1 MKSKFLTAGLIAAV
15 MVPATMPVAAQAQT
29 REIRKDRAD
38 VREEQRELRN
48 AQRRGDRSDIR
59 EERRELRDAK
69 GDLRDSRQ
77 DWRQDRR
84 YSNYRA
90 PFKYQQFRVGS
101 TLRSN
106 YYGASYRPTYDSRWG
121 VPRAGR
127 NLTYVRHY
135 NDLLLVNER
144 NGRVVKVYRNHF
156 NWRR

>member
-1 MKSKFLTAGLIAAV
+1 MKTKFLTVGLIAAL
-15 MVPATMPVAAQAQT
+15 MVPAAASAQT
-29 REIRKDRAD
+29 RGEVHESRQDL
-38 VREEQRELRN
+38 REEQRELRQ
-48 AQRRGDRSDIR
+48 AQRYGDRDDVR
-59 EERRELRDAK
+59 DERRDVRDARQELRED
-69 GDLRDSRQ
+69 RR
-77 DWRQDRR
+77 DWRQESR
-84 YSNYRA
+84 YQNYRA
-90 PFKYQQFRVGS
+90 PFRYQQFRVGA

-106 YYGASYRPTYDSRWG
+106 YYAPAYRPTWDSRWG

>member
-1 MKSKFLTAGLIAAV
+1 MKTKFLTAGLIAAL
-15 MVPATMPVAAQAQT
+15 MVPGAALAQSRGEV
-29 REIRKDRAD
+29 RESRQD
-38 VREEQRELRN
+38 VREEQRELRQ
-48 AQRRGDRSDIR
+48 AQRYGDRDDVR
-59 EERRELRDAK
+59 EERRDVRNARQELRED
-69 GDLRDSRQ
+69 RR
-77 DWRQDRR
+77 DWRQESR
-84 YSNYRA
+84 YQNYRA
-90 PFKYQQFRVGS
+90 PFRYQQFRVGS

-106 YYGASYRPTYDSRWG
+106 YYAPAYRPSYDSRWG

>member
-1 MKSKFLTAGLIAAV
+1 MKSKFLTAGLIAAM
-15 MVPATMPVAAQAQT
+15 MVPAMAQAQT
-29 REIRKDRAD
+29 REIREDRRD

-48 AQRRGDRSDIR
+48 AQRYGDRDDVR
-59 EERRELRDAK
+59 EERREYRDARQE
-69 GDLRDSRQ
+69 LREDRR

-90 PFKYQQFRVGS
+90 PFRYQQFRIGS
-101 TLRSN
+101 TLRPN
-106 YYGASYRPTYDSRWG
+106 YYAPAYRPSWDSRWG
-121 VPRAGR
+121 VPRANR

>member
-1 MKSKFLTAGLIAAV
+1 MKSKFLTAGLIAAM
-15 MVPATMPVAAQAQT
+15 MVPAMAQAQT
-29 REIRKDRAD
+29 REIREDRRD
-38 VREEQRELRN
+38 VREEQRELRH
-48 AQRRGDRSDIR
+48 AQRYGDRSDVR
-59 EERRELRDAK
+59 EERRDVRNARQELRED
-69 GDLRDSRQ
+69 RR

-90 PFKYQQFRVGS
+90 PFRYQQFRIGA
-101 TLRSN
+101 TLRPN
-106 YYGASYRPTYDSRWG
+106 YYAPAYRPSWDSRWG

>member
-1 MKSKFLTAGLIAAV
+1 MKSKFLTAGLIAAM
-15 MVPATMPVAAQAQT
+15 MVPAVAQAQT
-29 REIRKDRAD
+29 REIRNDRRD
-38 VREEQRELRN
+38 VREERQELRD
-48 AQRRGDRSDIR
+48 AQRRGDRGDVR

-69 GDLRDSRQ
+69 GDLRNSRQ

-106 YYGASYRPTYDSRWG
+106 YYGAAYRPTYDSRWG

-135 NDLLLVNER
+135 NDLLLVNAR
-144 NGRVVKVYRNHF
+144 NGKVVKVYRNHF